1 MRYNTTF
8 ARPSN
13 QEHNQEYNQ
22 VFNQAINQDTQTTYL
37 RSLTA

>member
-22 VFNQAINQDTQTTYL
+22 EFNQAINQDTQTTYL